1 MKVVEKFISINGEGK
16 KAGELAIFIRFKG
29 CNLDCIYCDTKWA
42 NLQNE
47 EYEELTKEEIYNF
60 IKNVGVKNVTI
71 TGGEPLLQEGI
82 YELLE
87 YISKDKEISIEIETN
102 GSVDISRFKKIN
114 ERISFTVD
122 YKTSYSKMESFMNL
136 ENFDYVNKNDVVK
149 FVVGEKSD
157 LDKVLEMM
165 KIFELREKTNVFVS
179 PVFEKINPIDIV
191 NWQIKNRLNEVKLQ
205 IQMHKIIWH
214 PDKKGV

>member
-42 NLQNE
+42 NLKNE

-102 GSVDISRFKKIN
+102 GSVDISKFKRISD
-114 ERISFTVD
+114 RISFTVD
-122 YKTSYSKMESFMNL
+122 YKTNYSKMESFMNL